1 MKTSIVLIILILI
14 AASSH
19 KTFSQESV
27 KDSLLKAR
35 NLIMQGQKEEANTI
49 LEKIM
54 KSRPDNKQAVQFWL
68 MGNMKRIP
76 EGEIYALKQLDS
88 LLVLCPKNTGIIF
101 FKSFIYA
108 EHGKNEEALEGFN
121 TLIELQPDSSLNY
134 IGKGQVLSAMQKHDE
149 AFAAFDKAT
158 ALDATRFDLW
168 GMKAAVLAKLN
179 RFNEALVAANK
190 AIELAPDYPG
200 NIYNR
205 ACIYCLMGDKTKAL
219 ADLKTAVDKM
229 PQLKQHATE
238 DEDFKSLWEDE
249 DFKELTRE

>member
-76 EGEIYALKQLDS
+76 EGEMYALKQLDS
-88 LLVLCPKNTGIIF
+88 LLVLYPKNTGIIF
-101 FKSFIYA
+101 FKSFINA

-158 ALDATRFDLW
+158 
-168 GMKAAVLAKLN
+168 VLAKLN